1 MNYPPAVVTARS
13 MDEAKVIFD
22 FVRERKDFPQPM
34 RRSAQEYYQIYKDN
48 TCFVIADKDH
58 GFSYCCRQF
67 FEQYMSKKFHDIDP
81 NLYLCTFDEYLS
93 YIGEKCDIPVDVSD
107 YL

>member
-13 MDEAKVIFD
+13 MDEAKAIFD
-22 FVRERKDFPQPM
+22 FVTEHKDFPQPM
-34 RRSAQEYYQIYKDN
+34 RYPVQEYYHIYKDN

-58 GFSYCCRQF
+58 GFSYCSRQF
-67 FEQYMSKKFHDIDP
+67 YEQNRNKKLQEIDP